1 MGTDGSASLEK
12 ILELKPDLII
22 TWNNED
28 VEKYEKIAP
37 TIVFSETA
45 HKSVTDEIKAMGEYL
60 GRQDEANAFVQ
71 DFEKRIARAQEKIN
85 NVIPEGV
92 TFTIYDVFE
101 KNATVVGNSSVSG
114 GRALYQILNMKPQ
127 KKVQELFDTK
137 ESTGGRYEISY
148 EVVGDYVGDYVF
160 VINFFNKEEKF
171 PSAWNNLDVVKN
183 NKTIELA
190 PEYYFASD
198 PLSGLHQA
206 EDMADKIVEFTKA
219 QQKQ

>member
-1 MGTDGSASLEK
+1 M
-12 ILELKPDLII
+12 
-22 TWNNED
+22 
-28 VEKYEKIAP
+28 
-37 TIVFSETA
+37 
-45 HKSVTDEIKAMGEYL
+45 
-60 GRQDEANAFVQ
+60 
-71 DFEKRIARAQEKIN
+71 
-85 NVIPEGV
+85 
-92 TFTIYDVFE
+92 
-101 KNATVVGNSSVSG
+101 SG

-127 KKVQELFDTK
+127 EKVQELFDTE

-171 PSAWNNLDVVKN
+171 PSTWKNLDVVNN
-183 NKTIELA
+183 NKIIELA

-206 EDMADKIVEFTKA
+206 EGMADKIVEFTKA